1 MTWSGVDKVRLHTR
15 AYVVK
20 DLTGWSEKGGKVIGE
35 DPPAWCRD
43 DRGKV
48 IEGTGFFLNSDL
60 CSVDLS
66 PKGLAVTFNPSK
78 VRHPWQLLT
87 DPVEVGKV
95 GDDVQALLTRNGI
108 LTNVDGMTLSRV
120 DLARDRQLSKPLP
133 MYVTAC
139 SNLRGKRMRGTEYP
153 QGYRWNN
160 TQRQAILYSKTME
173 AASRPRDKGRVI
185 IPDDVSRF
193 ETRWT
198 KGRPLAKDFGFSSF
212 GDLRRTDPEALTDVY
227 RDALNGTV
235 FHTEPKAVQ
244 YILHF
249 DTEADILR
257 GYIDGQRGG
266 VFRYLLDMGGGPAV
280 EALGGL
286 DGLRELMAAAGMPER
301 TIRYNVDK
309 VREHTRRAGFVQA
322 RRDASAVTVHT
333 LIDELK
339 TAFAA

>member
-1 MTWSGVDKVRLHTR
+1 MTWTGVDKVRLYTR
-15 AYVVK
+15 SFLVK
-20 DLTGWSEKGGKVIGE
+20 DLKGWSQKGGTVIGE

-43 DRGKV
+43 DRGKI
-48 IEGTGFFLNSDL
+48 IEGTGFFLNSEL

-78 VRHPWQLLT
+78 ARHPWQLNT

-95 GDDVQALLTRNGI
+95 GDDVQTLLTRNGV

-120 DLARDRQLSKPLP
+120 DLARDRQLNKPLP
-133 MYVTAC
+133 MYVSAC
-139 SNLRGKRMRGTEYP
+139 SNLRGKRMKGTEYP
-153 QGYRWNN
+153 QGFRWNN
-160 TQRQAILYSKTME
+160 TQRDLTLYNKTLE
-173 AASRPRDKGRVI
+173 AGTRPRNKGRVTI
-185 IPDDVSRF
+185 SEDISRF
-193 ETRWT
+193 EARWT

-212 GDLRRTDPEALTDVY
+212 GELRRIGPDDLTGIY

-257 GYIDGQRGG
+257 GYIEGQRGG

-280 EALGGL
+280 DALGGL
-286 DGLRELMAAAGMPER
+286 DGIRELMIAAGMPER
-301 TIRYNVDK
+301 TVRYNLDK
-309 VREHTRRAGFVQA
+309 VREHIRRAGFVQS
-322 RRDASAVTVHT
+322 RRDASAVTVHS
-333 LIDELK
+333 LIDELR